1 MHTMDDYQVSER
13 GLVSTIHILKS
24 GEVISSVQDYMK
36 VEDRFSWVDKTFI
49 VSKILELQK
58 KTDDRKRSFIVIY
71 EDGNLIREFINV
83 DQGFKPLNYYK

>member
-13 GLVSTIHILKS
+13 GLVSTIHVLKS
-24 GEVISSVQDYMK
+24 GEIISSVHDYMK
-36 VEDRFSWVDKTFI
+36 VEDRFSWVDRTYI

-58 KTDDRKRSFIVIY
+58 KTDERKRSFIVIY
-71 EDGNLIREFINV
+71 EDGNLIREFVNV

>member
-1 MHTMDDYQVSER
+1 MSSSQDYLISER
-13 GLVSTIHILKS
+13 GIVSTVHILKS

-49 VSKILELQK
+49 VSKILALQK

-71 EDGNLIREFINV
+71 EDGNVIREFVNV
-83 DQGFKPLNYYK
+83 DQTFKPLTYYK

>member
-13 GLVSTIHILKS
+13 GLVSTIHVLKS
-24 GEVISSVQDYMK
+24 GEIIYSVHDYMK
-36 VEDRFSWVDKTFI
+36 FEDRFSWVDKTYI

-71 EDGNLIREFINV
+71 EDGNLIREFVNV
-83 DQGFKPLNYYK
+83 DQSFKPLNYYK